1 MKLVELL
8 AKEIDKWPDGVVRIC
23 QSLVDSELYGDNSNG
38 SCIFRMY
45 PESAGNTPISEDSYD
60 YVSRAQWQSER
71 DRQKGGEWKRHRGG
85 SQPVD
90 NAVYVE
96 VKLRCGDVQQSHAQD
111 FLWQHKEC
119 DVSANIMQYRV
130 ISQPQAE
137 EVEVNKFCT
146 GEKCSATA
154 ENIAHSQQCQLE
166 HEMAYTGFKIDQI
179 DGPIKWRDTI
189 IHCQAIIEDC
199 EREIHRNENLL
210 ALEGFSLI
218 PAMTPVMGVADI
230 DMSDWRNWKAGDEVE
245 VILDNDADLPVGSKY
260 PIKEIESQDYAY
272 GMPVCVSTGSGA
284 SDYQWPEDSEHK
296 DRLVFKFVRRP

>member
-8 AKEIDKWPDGVVRIC
+8 AKEVQEWHEDTERLHQDANGRVFATRGREPKYKKEWGEWDISHFEVIMNGDDPFYGNPIDISSDYQRSFVT
-23 QSLVDSELYGDNSNG
+23 
-38 SCIFRMY
+38 
-45 PESAGNTPISEDSYD
+45 ES
-60 YVSRAQWQSER
+60 QWQAER
-71 DRQKGGEWKRHRGG
+71 DRKKGGEWIRNRGRSDKPKVDANVLAEVRFRDGTTAENKNFPRWIHNG
-85 SQPVD
+85 SD
-90 NAVYVE
+90 
-96 VKLRCGDVQQSHAQD
+96 KD
-111 FLWQHKEC
+111 
-119 DVSANIMQYRV
+119 IMQYRI

-199 EREIHRNENLL
+199 EREIQRNENLL
-210 ALEGFSLI
+210 ALEGFALI

-230 DMSDWRNWKAGDEVE
+230 IFPIEEWQIGDVVE
-245 VILDNDADLPVGSKY
+245 VTSVSCESAAPLGVFEITDIDSTEPKYELD
-260 PIKEIESQDYAY
+260 
-272 GMPVCVSTGSGA
+272 
-284 SDYQWPEDSEHK
+284 DSYFPNHNQM
-296 DRLVFKFVRRP
+296 KFIRRP